1 MKNIFIKMCILLG
14 LVTFVVSCDEDDF
27 TGDSAQVPS
36 NPSLS
41 VALSFA
47 NTQTFVEKDAT
58 YDFTVTLSEP
68 QIVNVVVYLK
78 ASGTATEHEDYDY
91 PHSLT
96 IPAGALSVSGA
107 ITTYRDV
114 IAEPTENVTIQ
125 IGTGLESNVSAVN
138 GQTVSFT
145 FLDYA
150 FCTWTLETSDTYGDG
165 WNGGYVEV
173 TSEGVTTQY
182 SEDDDVPTTFEI
194 NITDG
199 ADYTFTYVSGG
210 GTGGAP
216 GWESEN
222 YFLLTAPD
230 GTQWEE
236 GSMDYSSIPTPGV
249 ITSGINSCN

>member
-1 MKNIFIKMCILLG
+1 MKNIFIKMCFLLG

-27 TGDSAQVPS
+27 TGDSALVPS

-96 IPAGALSVSGA
+96 IPAGALSVSGTL
-107 ITTYRDV
+107 TTYRDG

-125 IGTGLESNVSAVN
+125 IGTGLESNVSTIN

-145 FLDYA
+145 LLDYA
-150 FCTWTLETSDTYGDG
+150 FCTWTLDATDVYGDG
-165 WNGGYVEV
+165 WNGGYIEL
-173 TSEGVTTQY
+173 TTEGETTTY
-182 SEDDDVPTTFEI
+182 AADGANSFFEI
-194 NITDG
+194 PITVG
-199 ADYTFTYVSGG
+199 ADYSFTYVSGG
-210 GTGGAP
+210 GTGGGP

-222 YFLLTAPD
+222 YYVLTAPD
-230 GTQWEE
+230 GTEYID
-236 GSMDYSSIPTPGV
+236 GTLDYSGIPTPGL
-249 ITSGINSCN
+249 ITSGTSSCN